1 MILNAIIA
9 VVIGYL
15 LGSIPFAYIA
25 GRLKKGVDV
34 RQVGGGNV
42 GALNVM
48 REVGVA
54 AGFAVL
60 AADVAKGLVAVF
72 VARWLGL
79 PLIWVL
85 VVGFAAVAGHNW
97 PVFLRFRG
105 GKGGATIMGVLLALI
120 PREFAISFA
129 IIAIIVIIT
138 SNPTLGFGIGMACLP
153 LIIWQFNGSDMLI
166 IYSLALAN
174 KLRDSPIQSLVYSSY
189 VAIKAFHSLKKAY
202 YNSSS
207 FSFIN
212 ITSYDLNLHLTSP
225 FTS

>member
-1 MILNAIIA
+1 MILNTIIA

-25 GRLKKGVDV
+25 GRLKRGVDV
-34 RQVGGGNV
+34 RQVGGGSV

-85 VVGFAAVAGHNW
+85 VVGF
-97 PVFLRFRG
+97 
-105 GKGGATIMGVLLALI
+105 
-120 PREFAISFA
+120 
-129 IIAIIVIIT
+129 
-138 SNPTLGFGIGMACLP
+138 
-153 LIIWQFNGSDMLI
+153 
-166 IYSLALAN
+166 
-174 KLRDSPIQSLVYSSY
+174 
-189 VAIKAFHSLKKAY
+189 
-202 YNSSS
+202 
-207 FSFIN
+207 
-212 ITSYDLNLHLTSP
+212 
-225 FTS
+225 

>member
-25 GRLKKGVDV
+25 GRLKRGVDV

-85 VVGFAAVAGHNW
+85 VVGFTTVAGHNW

-105 GKGGATIMGVLLALI
+105 GKGGATIMGVLLALT

-138 SNPTLGFGIGMACLP
+138 SNPTLGIGIGLAFLP

-166 IYSLALAN
+166 IYSLALAVFLGIRHFATS
-174 KLRDSPIQSLVYSSY
+174 KRAAASVGS
-189 VAIKAFHSLKKAY
+189 KKE
-202 YNSSS
+202 
-207 FSFIN
+207 FIFDRK
-212 ITSYDLNLHLTSP
+212 YH
-225 FTS
+225 FWQVRKKW

>member
-1 MILNAIIA
+1 MILNTIIA

-120 PREFAISFA
+120 PREFAPI
-129 IIAIIVIIT
+129 
-138 SNPTLGFGIGMACLP
+138 PLP
-153 LIIWQFNGSDMLI
+153 PPKVLL
-166 IYSLALAN
+166 
-174 KLRDSPIQSLVYSSY
+174 P
-189 VAIKAFHSLKKAY
+189 
-202 YNSSS
+202 
-207 FSFIN
+207 
-212 ITSYDLNLHLTSP
+212 
-225 FTS
+225 

>member
-1 MILNAIIA
+1 MILNTIIA

-15 LGSIPFAYIA
+15 LGSVPFAYIA

-60 AADVAKGLVAVF
+60 SADVAKGLVAVF

-138 SNPTLGFGIGMACLP
+138 SNPTLGFGIGLAFLP
-153 LIIWQFNGSDMLI
+153 LIIWQFDGSGMLI
-166 IYSLALAN
+166 IYSLALVVFLGIRHFATF
-174 KLRDSPIQSLVYSSY
+174 KRAAASADS
-189 VAIKAFHSLKKAY
+189 KKG
-202 YNSSS
+202 
-207 FSFIN
+207 FI
-212 ITSYDLNLHLTSP
+212 
-225 FTS
+225 FTKEYHFWQARKK